1 MALPRYKI
9 TVTDDLAMPNKK
21 KLGIDRI
28 AYTSDPAIMVK
39 GIAFNNEK
47 RLKFAVDKSKMR
59 IAAPVLIPMAIY
71 RLDDEGEYE
80 VEFTEDVVD
89 EIYSKFMSTLDNTKQ
104 NFNDEHDNDLL
115 APSHIHEIWQV
126 EDPEKDKSFTTYG
139 IKVPKHSIFAVT
151 QVQDE
156 EYFNYL
162 VENEKTGY
170 SIEGFLGLE
179 LKQIIK
185 TKQNKMK
192 KEKVKSLMI
201 DGELYAKFSDGTIEK
216 EVVETVEEVKAEE
229 VPVEEKK
236 EVTEEVVEKPVEEK
250 MAEEV
255 VAPVVEA
262 PVVEAPATEAE
273 TTMYTKA
280 EVDAK
285 LDEIYSMIGEL
296 KAKINE
302 DVIVDVKEDIIEEA
316 FHSRFSKALTSK
328 K

>member
-9 TVTDDLAMPNKK
+9 TVKDNLAMPNKK

-28 AYTSDPAIMVK
+28 AYTADPAIMVK
-39 GIAFNNEK
+39 GVAFNNEK
-47 RLKFAVDKSKMR
+47 RLKFAVDKAKMR

-80 VEFTEDVVD
+80 VEFTEEVTD
-89 EIYSKFMSTLDNTKQ
+89 EIYGKFMETLDNTKQ
-104 NFNDEHDNDLL
+104 NFNDEHDNDKL

-126 EDPEKDKSFTTYG
+126 EDPEHDKSFTTYG

-151 QVQDE
+151 QVHEE

-185 TKQNKMK
+185 TKQNTMA
-192 KEKVKSLMI
+192 KEKVKSLLI

-216 EVVETVEEVKAEE
+216 EEVEKVEEVKAEDTPKDE
-229 VPVEEKK
+229 ETEKVEEVKEEDLADDEIAVTD
-236 EVTEEVVEKPVEEK
+236 EVTDKVEEVSD
-250 MAEEV
+250 
-255 VAPVVEA
+255 
-262 PVVEAPATEAE
+262 ATELGYYSKE
-273 TTMYTKA
+273 

-285 LDEIYSMIGEL
+285 FDEIYKMIGEL
-296 KAKINE
+296 KAKIGDE
-302 DVIVDVKEDIIEEA
+302 AVEEVKEEVVEEA
-316 FHSRFSKALTSK
+316 FHSKFSKVINK